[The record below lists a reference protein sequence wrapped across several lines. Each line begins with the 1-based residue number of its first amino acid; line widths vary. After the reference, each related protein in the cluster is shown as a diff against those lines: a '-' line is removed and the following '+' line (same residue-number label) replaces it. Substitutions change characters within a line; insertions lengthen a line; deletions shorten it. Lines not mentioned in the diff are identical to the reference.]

1 MRINVYSQELTNE
14 VNVIEKVSNTGLVYT
29 AVQIMLHSSD
39 RLHHPPQ
46 DDDRSAVTF
55 WLPKSKHRREELAET
70 LHKMSLAVLDAKPE
84 TGLD

>member
-14 VNVIEKVSNTGLVYT
+14 VILISKESNTEVTYH
-29 AVQIMLHSSD
+29 AVQIVLHSSEK
-39 RLHHPPQ
+39 LHHPPM

-55 WLPKSKHRREELAET
+55 WLPKSNSRRRELADTFMEMARMVIAAPS
-70 LHKMSLAVLDAKPE
+70 H